1 MAQREHG
8 PLNIHMLLIP
18 PKLIHIVE
26 AVLYIALQPGASPVN
41 GKLLASMQD
50 IPPRYLESM
59 LQQLVRGDILRSVRG
74 PRGGYLLARE
84 RRKITLGDII
94 SVFNDSENQSSEKKT
109 LAERIVRPAL
119 TEASAKAY
127 DHLKHITLAELC
139 DSARYAALAKQAQAN
154 PYARAEYEI

>member
-1 MAQREHG
+1 
-8 PLNIHMLLIP
+8 MLLIP

-59 LQQLVRGDILRSVRG
+59 LQQLVRGGVLRSVRG
-74 PRGGYLLARE
+74 PRGGYLLSRE
-84 RRKITLGDII
+84 RRKITLGDVIA
-94 SVFNDSENQSSEKKT
+94 VFGEQDAQANNEAT

-119 TEASAKAY
+119 TEASTKAY

-139 DSARYAALAKQAQAN
+139 DSARYEALAKQAKAN